1 MPGRSKRKVLAAA
14 LVGALLLVSAGC
26 GSDDV
31 ASTANGADIETSGE
45 STSGAAGSDG
55 NSDAGTASDVAQAS
69 AADCQALNEGY
80 QTYVGNANQLT
91 VQDNQE
97 AIDEWIGEA
106 GLVKF
111 EEYIAL
117 LRPHQDIEIDAF
129 GSLRAGLDN
138 LESDIAAV
146 REGRIDE
153 RVFGYNVFAV
163 ASVVTMVC
171 DL

>member
-1 MPGRSKRKVLAAA
+1 MPGRSTRKFLAAA
-14 LVGALLLVSAGC
+14 LVGALLLVTAGC

-31 ASTANGADIETSGE
+31 ASTANGADIETSDE
-45 STSGAAGSDG
+45 SISGAAGSDG
-55 NSDAGTASDVAQAS
+55 SSDGGSAPDVAKAS

-80 QTYVGNANQLT
+80 QRYVGNANQLT
-91 VQDNQE
+91 AQDTQE
-97 AIDEWIGEA
+97 GIDKSIGED

-117 LRPHQDIEIDAF
+117 LRPHQDIEIEAF

-146 REGRIDE
+146 REGRADE